1 MYHNSNYIGHS
12 TKGDLNT
19 TFVFG
24 SHIINVFSMLAS
36 VVATQLLL
44 CN

>member
-1 MYHNSNYIGHS
+1 MYRNNNYMDHS
-12 TKGDLNT
+12 TKRALNA

-24 SHIINVFSMLAS
+24 SHLIYVFNMLTN